1 MPGLK
6 LKLDLRRIVSYFI
19 VQVKKSFLSNCVQRV
34 KENCYAAVHPIW
46 PLCPRRL
53 HHSLHAAHRS
63 RRQEWSPSE
72 ASHFDKVSLCLC
84 HGRSKV
90 MVLFALFSMNNGTR
104 ANVPLVSYA
113 TMADIWFE
121 VDSIIA

>member
-63 RRQEWSPSE
+63 RRQEWSSSE
-72 ASHFDKVSLCLC
+72 AFFVSPFFLG
-84 HGRSKV
+84 HAPSKV

>member
-19 VQVKKSFLSNCVQRV
+19 VQVCKQLSWCIKKL
-34 KENCYAAVHPIW
+34 YAAVRPVG
-46 PLCPRRL
+46 PLRPRRL